1 MWNLDTLKEHLAALG
16 LQQGDTVLVHSSIK
30 AVGEIDGGA
39 DTLLD
44 ALQET
49 VGEEGLLV
57 LPTHSWAYI
66 NDLNPTFSVER
77 SPSCVGK
84 LPEIFRHRPGV
95 VRSLHPTHSV
105 AAWGRDAAEYCA
117 GHECFDTPCA
127 WDSPWGRLAQRK
139 GKILM
144 LGCSLARKTFV
155 HGVEEWNGIPRRLT
169 ESREMLETLVWDG
182 RTISVP
188 SRRHIGDVSVNY
200 DKLDRPL
207 IYTKIAATGHVGDAF
222 CWLIDADRLRILVS
236 DLLQKNP
243 DLFIDHEP
251 VPEEWYR

>member
-1 MWNLDTLKEHLAALG
+1 MWNFDTLKANLEALG
-16 LQQGDTVLVHSSIK
+16 LEKGDTVLVHSSIK
-30 AVGEIDGGA
+30 SVGEIDGGA

-44 ALQET
+44 ALQAA
-49 VGEEGLLV
+49 VGEDGLLV

-66 NDLNPTFSVER
+66 NDTNPTFSVER

-84 LPEIFRHRPGV
+84 LPEIFRQRPGV

-105 AAWGRDAAEYCA
+105 AAWGRDAQAYCD
-117 GHECFDTPCA
+117 GHESFDTPCA
-127 WDSPWGRLAQRK
+127 WDSPWGRLAQRG

-144 LGCSLARKTFV
+144 LGCSLARNTFV
-155 HGVEEWNGIPRRLT
+155 HGVEEWNHIPRRLT
-169 ESREMLETLVWDG
+169 ESREVLETMLPDG
-182 RTISVP
+182 TIISVP

-207 IYTKIAATGHVGDAF
+207 IYTHTARTGHVGDAF
-222 CWLIDADRLRILVS
+222 CWLIDADRLRVMVS
-236 DLLQKNP
+236 EFLKKNP

-251 VPEEWYR
+251 VPENWYR

>member
-1 MWNLDTLKEHLAALG
+1 MWNFDTLKEHLAGLG
-16 LQQGDTVLVHSSIK
+16 LHRGDTVLVHSSIK
-30 AVGEIDGGA
+30 SVGEIEGGA

-44 ALQET
+44 ALQAA

-66 NDLNPTFSVER
+66 NEANPVFSLER

-95 VRSLHPTHSV
+95 IRSKHPTHSV
-105 AAWGRDAAEYCA
+105 AAWGRDAESYCA
-117 GHECFDTPCA
+117 GHETFDTPCA
-127 WDSPWGRLAQRK
+127 WDSPWGRLAQCK

-144 LGCSLARKTFV
+144 LGCSLARNTFV
-155 HGVEEWNGIPRRLT
+155 HGIEEWNLIPQRLT
-169 ESREMLETLVWDG
+169 DSHEPLETLLPDG
-182 RTISVP
+182 TTLSVP

-200 DKLDRPL
+200 DKLDRVL
-207 IYTKIAATGHVGDAF
+207 IYTKIANTGHVGDAF
-222 CWLIDADRLRILVS
+222 CWLIDADRLRILVT

-243 DLFIDHEP
+243 NLFIDHEP
-251 VPEEWYR
+251 IPEEWYR